1 MGATGICSSEGQA
14 LTLSWRMKWLLRMSA
29 AIGTLFVVLAHT
41 SVGADAAFRAWVEAL
56 WPEAKTLGV
65 SRAAFDLAFRGV
77 EPDLTLPDLLIP
89 GKVAKERKGQAEF
102 TKTPQQY
109 LDESYLAKLAVQG
122 KALRS
127 QHQAALNR
135 VERELGV
142 DRHIVLAIWGRET
155 AFGTY
160 KLPHYAVKALATQAY
175 LGRRKEMFRKE
186 LLFALKMIED
196 KLAAPEQ
203 MRSSWA
209 GAMGLVQLM
218 PSEFYL
224 YPVDFDGD
232 GRKDMFTSAPD
243 ALATAAKQLL
253 AKGWKP
259 GVPSAV
265 EVRLP
270 ANIDCTLDGP
280 DNARPLSEWQR
291 LGLTAA
297 FGKKLPGKPTEEAY
311 LVLPAGT
318 HGPAFLVY
326 ENFKVL
332 RAYNPSDLYAL
343 FVASLADRIGDRWQL
358 ERGWAPL
365 QILSTAELE
374 EVQTRLQ
381 AKRFDIGAKV
391 DGKIGTKTRTAV
403 GLFQKSIKQGP
414 GCWPNAALL
423 NDLRRATPEVVVR
436 N

>member
-1 MGATGICSSEGQA
+1 MTWNWQRTWRSCAIAAAAMLLAIPPVTNA
-14 LTLSWRMKWLLRMSA
+14 L
-29 AIGTLFVVLAHT
+29 
-41 SVGADAAFRAWVEAL
+41 ADQAFRTWLEEL
-56 WPEAKTLGV
+56 WPEAKAMGA
-65 SRAAFDLAFRGV
+65 SRAKFDLAFRGV
-77 EPDLTLPDLLIP
+77 EPDLTLPDLVIP
-89 GKVAKERKGQAEF
+89 GREVKEKKGQAEF

-109 LDESYLAKLAVQG
+109 LDESYLTKLSAQG
-122 KALRS
+122 KTLKV
-127 QHQAALNR
+127 QHQSALDR
-135 VERELGV
+135 IERELRV

-186 LLFALKMIED
+186 LLFAIKMIED
-196 KLAAPEQ
+196 KLATPEQ

-232 GRKDMFTSAPD
+232 GRADMFGSAPD

-259 GVPSAV
+259 GVPWAV

-270 ANIDCTLDGP
+270 AAIDCTLDGP
-280 DNARPLSEWQR
+280 DTAKSLSEWQR
-291 LGLTAA
+291 IGVTAA
-297 FGKKLPGKPTEEAY
+297 FSKKLPGKSTEEAY
-311 LVLPAGT
+311 LVLPAGAN
-318 HGPAFLVY
+318 GPAFLVY

-343 FVASLADRIGDRWQL
+343 FVASLADRIAGRWQL
-358 ERGWAPL
+358 ERPWAPL
-365 QILSTAELE
+365 QILSTTELE
-374 EVQTRLQ
+374 EVQTRLKS
-381 AKRFDIGAKV
+381 KRFDIGAKV

-403 GLFQKSIKQGP
+403 GLFQKSINQQP
-414 GCWPNAALL
+414 TCWPTAALL
-423 NDLRRATPEVVVR
+423 KDLRRATPEVVVG

>member
-1 MGATGICSSEGQA
+1 MISIWRRGRLRAMATVMA
-14 LTLSWRMKWLLRMSA
+14 MA
-29 AIGTLFVVLAHT
+29 AVLACT
-41 SVGADAAFRAWVEAL
+41 NARADQAFRAWLEEL
-56 WPEAKTLGV
+56 WPEARAMGI
-65 SRAAFDLAFRGV
+65 SRTSFDLAFRGV
-77 EPDLTLPDLLIP
+77 EPDLTLPDLIVP
-89 GKVAKERKGQAEF
+89 GKEVKERKGQAEF

-109 LDESYLAKLAVQG
+109 LDESYLTRLSSQG
-122 KALRS
+122 KALKT
-127 QHQAALNR
+127 QHQAALDR
-135 VERELGV
+135 VEKELRV

-160 KLPHYAVKALATQAY
+160 RLPHYAVKALATQAY

-186 LLFALKMIED
+186 LLFAVKMIED
-196 KLAAPEQ
+196 KLATPEQ

-224 YPVDFDGD
+224 YPTDFDGD
-232 GRKDMFTSAPD
+232 GRADMFGSAPD

-259 GVPSAV
+259 GVPWAV

-270 ANIDCTLDGP
+270 ATIDCTLDGP
-280 DNARPLSEWQR
+280 DSARPLSEWQR

-318 HGPAFLVY
+318 SGPAFLVY

-343 FVASLADRIGDRWQL
+343 FVASLADRVADRWQL
-358 ERGWAPL
+358 ERSWAPL

-374 EVQTRLQ
+374 EVQTRLK

-403 GLFQKSIKQGP
+403 GLFQKSINQQP
-414 GCWPNAALL
+414 GCWPTAALL
-423 NDLRRATPEVVVR
+423 KDLRRATPDVVLG
-436 N
+436 NN